1 MVGQHRHTSHGARH
15 DGSCWVKFNLACGDI
30 SESLGCVEEE
40 EDILLS
46 ISIGSGE
53 RLSRIGLDDMTF
65 PDVGESD
72 KKRPGSIHSG
82 VWTRIVKDSRE
93 GPPDKNSVT
102 K

>member
-1 MVGQHRHTSHGARH
+1 LVGQHRHTSHGARH
-15 DGSCWVKFNLACGDI
+15 DGSCWVKFNFACGDI

-82 VWTRIVKDSRE
+82 VLDANCERLNLRSE
-93 GPPDKNSVT
+93 NSVT